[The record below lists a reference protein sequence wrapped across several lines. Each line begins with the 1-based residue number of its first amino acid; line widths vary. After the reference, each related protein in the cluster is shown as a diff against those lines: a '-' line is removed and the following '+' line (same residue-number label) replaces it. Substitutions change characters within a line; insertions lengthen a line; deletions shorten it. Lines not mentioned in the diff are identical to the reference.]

1 VPRLDDLPHNKP
13 GKHRYSLL
21 RAIRSCCEH
30 GQPVPA
36 DGLENEVSQE
46 LIRRSPGHRTR
57 GFLVPWDAMVPAR
70 ERRNLDLTAGAGGVA
85 TVVLDHAI
93 DALRRKMVC
102 GQAGAVIANLA
113 EDSPG
118 QLALPRQSTV
128 SSASWVGDNQGPSQS
143 NATLD
148 QVLLQAHTCTTYTDL
163 TRRMISSATPDFQ
176 DLVLIPDLM
185 RGIAHATD
193 VAALNGP
200 GTGFAPLGLLQTSS
214 IPTLLPAA
222 DSGNGGAI
230 TFADLA
236 SLEQN
241 VANVDG
247 DPAGG
252 SMAMVTSPAL
262 RSKLRRTDKGSAASG
277 INIWGND
284 GLLLNYPGL
293 TSTAIPAN
301 LTRGTGSALSV
312 LLYGNFGD
320 LVIQLFTALDV
331 IVNPFLQSVSG
342 VVRVSAFQ
350 DVDIAPRHINSFA
363 KLVAAVTV

>member
-1 VPRLDDLPHNKP
+1 MPRLDDLPHNKP
-13 GKHRYSLL
+13 GSHKYSLL

-30 GQPVPA
+30 GQRTPA
-36 DGLENEVSQE
+36 DGLEAEVSQE
-46 LIRRSPGHRTR
+46 LIRRSPGHQTR
-57 GFLVPWDAMVPAR
+57 GFLIPWDTMIPAR
-70 ERRNLDLTAGAGGVA
+70 ERRNLDMTAGAGGVA

-93 DALRRKMVC
+93 DALRRKLVC
-102 GQAGAVIANLA
+102 GQAGAIIGNLA

-118 QLALPRQSTV
+118 QLALPRLSSV
-128 SSASWVGDNQGPSQS
+128 SAASWVGDDQGPSQS

-185 RGIAHATD
+185 RGIGRAVD
-193 VAALNGP
+193 LAALNGP
-200 GTGFAPLGLLQTSS
+200 GTAYQPLGLLQNTN
-214 IPTLLPAA
+214 IPTILPAA

-230 TFADLA
+230 AFADLA
-236 SLEQN
+236 ALEQL

-247 DPAGG
+247 DPAGA

-262 RSKLRRTDKGSAASG
+262 RSKLRRTDKGNAGSG
-277 INIWGND
+277 INIWGD
-284 GLLLNYPGL
+284 SAKLLDYPGF

-312 LLYGNFGD
+312 LLYGNFAD
-320 LVIQLFTALDV
+320 LVIQLFTAIDV

-350 DVDIAPRHINSFA
+350 DLDVVPRHINSFA
-363 KLVAAVTV
+363 KLVAAITV